1 MRFCGVIL
9 AIPNHQRLTYQAL
22 QRNVQRMQRAIPRQ
36 RGEEV
41 PSRWGSATN
50 GAKLAILAVAALVI
64 KEGSILSGKN
74 MKK

>member
-1 MRFCGVIL
+1 
-9 AIPNHQRLTYQAL
+9 
-22 QRNVQRMQRAIPRQ
+22 MQRAIPRQ